1 MPRNTLL
8 VTAVLTI
15 AVAAAM
21 PTNARA
27 RKSKA
32 GNNLRYSITVSK
44 FENKAGWHGRWD
56 IGDGWGAV
64 LTDALQESDRFI
76 VLGEKDM
83 RVESMVEQDLA
94 TAGRTAKGKKTPKTR
109 QMTPAQLLVKGTIT
123 HIQKS
128 TTGGS
133 GGISIMGIRLSGS
146 SDKAEITTTIYL
158 VDAQTGQVKASKSI
172 TGKAGRKSLGV
183 GYYGSKLGGLT
194 GNLKGFSEDNLGKAT
209 IDAVN
214 QAVAFLVDELDDVP
228 WEGTV
233 MVAKGDKIIINR
245 GSREG
250 VEEGQKFNV
259 GVCEELIDPDT
270 GEVLDYD
277 VTVVGTIEA
286 KEVKEKITTC
296 SVIKGGDA
304 IEKGMTVQPAN

>member
-1 MPRNTLL
+1 MQTGRFIA
-8 VTAVLTI
+8 AVLFTV
-15 AVAAAM
+15 AVAAAL
-21 PTNARA
+21 PALARSD
-27 RKSKA
+27 KSKA
-32 GNNLRYSITVSK
+32 GNNLRYSISVTK

-76 VLGEKDM
+76 LLGEKDM
-83 RVESMVEQDLA
+83 RREAMAEQNLA
-94 TAGRTAKGKKTPKTR
+94 TSGRTAKGKKTADTG

-123 HIQKS
+123 HIQRS
-128 TTGGS
+128 TKGGS
-133 GGISIMGIRLSGS
+133 GGINIMGIRLRGS

-158 VDAQTGQVKASKSI
+158 VDAQTGQVKASKSV
-172 TGKAGRKSLGV
+172 TGKAGRKRLGV

-214 QAVAFLVDELDDVP
+214 QAVAFLVDQLDNVP

-233 MVAKGDKIIINR
+233 MVAKGDKILINR

-250 VEEGQKFNV
+250 VEKGQKFDV
-259 GVCEELIDPDT
+259 GVGEELVDPDT

-277 VTVVGTIEA
+277 VTIVGTIEST
-286 KEVKEKITTC
+286 EVKEKITTC
-296 SVIKGGDA
+296 SVIKGGGG
-304 IEKGMTVQPAN
+304 IEKGMTVVPAK